1 MPRVP
6 VDQLRLNMLLKRQA
20 FLLREKN
27 VLITRTGSPML
38 RVSLA
43 DRTGSIPGVYF
54 DVPGAIA
61 ERLVPGQGV
70 EVSGRLGEFK
80 DQLQIN
86 IDDIRPAALANFE
99 DYLPPPRRPLPEM
112 MREFA
117 DLRSSVHEPDLS
129 RLLSAIFDDPTF
141 YRAFTQA
148 PAAKVNHHACVGGL
162 LEHTLN
168 VARLTQ
174 AASVIYPEMNRDL
187 IVTVTLLHDLGKVRA
202 YDPLTFDMT
211 EEGSLWTHLYMGAS
225 QVEHTIAALPGFDPE
240 LRLRVVHAILAH
252 HGRLENGSPVLPM
265 TLEAIVLHYADN
277 LDGDAR
283 GHLDQLERGG
293 GEGDLFSEYSPM
305 HGTRL
310 YRGQQQL
317 SGPPPRA
324 ATATSS
330 EGSPQKALF

>member
-6 VDQLRLNMLLKRQA
+6 VDQLRLNMLLKKQP
-20 FLLREKN
+20 FLLREKS
-27 VLITRTGSPML
+27 VIITRTGSPLL
-38 RVSLA
+38 RVTLA
-43 DRTGSIPGVYF
+43 DRTGSLPGVYF
-54 DVPGAIA
+54 DVPGPVA
-61 ERLVPGQGV
+61 EHLVPGQGV
-70 EVSGRLGEFK
+70 EVSGRIGEFK
-80 DQLQIN
+80 DQLQVN
-86 IDDIRPAALANFE
+86 IDEIRPTILTSPE

-112 MREFA
+112 MQEFA
-117 DLRSSVHEPDLS
+117 DLRSSIRNPDLA

-141 YRAFTQA
+141 YRAFTHA

-174 AASVIYPEMNRDL
+174 AACSIYPEMNRDL
-187 IVTVTLLHDLGKVRA
+187 IITATLLHDLGKVRA
-202 YDPLTFDMT
+202 YDPLTFDLT

-225 QVEHTIAALPGFDPE
+225 QVEHSIDALPGFDAE

-265 TLEAIVLHYADN
+265 TLEATVLHYADN

-310 YRGQQQL
+310 YRGQQ
-317 SGPPPRA
+317 SPGPSSRA
-324 ATATSS
+324 VASTAP
-330 EGSPQKALF
+330 ERSPQKPLF